1 MSSASQPKPARKRAN
16 PKREASPR
24 PADARPSNDG
34 VASASHGGDMSVENL
49 SERTGVSV
57 RNIRAYQTAGLMPSP
72 RLQGRLAFYNQEH
85 LGKLELIRD
94 LRQQGFR
101 LEAIKSMLDKTPQ
114 GAWTEY
120 SLISE
125 LFSTTFF
132 TVEAPQRKAIKEMA
146 AHWDTT
152 ATPEQKERLA
162 NSGLYRPVGEEDVE
176 LLSPALERIG
186 IQLAELHVPLDT
198 VLDLQD
204 TLIKHTRAI
213 AKAYVEHLFL
223 AMAQALT
230 AAQRADGADK
240 GSPPTIDPAMMAA
253 LKALFER
260 LRPLAVGSISAAFPV
275 VLQQEF
281 DRSMQKQ
288 SKRGA

>member
-1 MSSASQPKPARKRAN
+1 MPSPSEPKPARQRAAATGSGT
-16 PKREASPR
+16 PAASK
-24 PADARPSNDG
+24 RPSG
-34 VASASHGGDMSVENL
+34 RAGAGHGEMSVEAL

-72 RLQGRLAFYNQEH
+72 RLQGRLAFYNHEH

-101 LEAIKSMLDKTPQ
+101 LEAIKGMLDKAPQ

-146 AHWDTT
+146 AHWDTI
-152 ATPEQKERLA
+152 ATPEQKARLLA
-162 NSGLYRPVGEEDVE
+162 NGLYRPVSEEEVE
-176 LLSPALERIG
+176 MLSPALERIG
-186 IQLAELHVPLDT
+186 VQLAELQVPLDT

-204 TLIKHTRAI
+204 NLIRHTRAI
-213 AKAYVEHLFL
+213 AKVYVEQLFL

-230 AAQRADGADK
+230 AARNANKSDAGGQQAA
-240 GSPPTIDPAMMAA
+240 PAIDPAMMAA

-260 LRPLAVGSISAAFPV
+260 LRPLAIGSISAAFPV

-281 DRSMQKQ
+281 DHIMQTQ
-288 SKRGA
+288 SKRPA